1 MRTATFL
8 FLRTG
13 LNLFK
18 PGVNFT
24 AGLAKTSVT
33 DNSADQ
39 AGIQVPDSSDPADP
53 VNDEI
58 NDRGRLK
65 VVDSETIHIG
75 PRGGRYRLDEA
86 GRKIY
91 LKTA

>member
-8 FLRTG
+8 FLKTG

-18 PGVNFT
+18 PGVKI
-24 AGLAKTSVT
+24 AAAVDG
-33 DNSADQ
+33 SANENAISESGASQPLELVSESQ
-39 AGIQVPDSSDPADP
+39 ASSDHQHEP
-53 VNDEI
+53 
-58 NDRGRLK
+58 K
-65 VVDSETIHIG
+65 VVDLGVIYTG

-91 LKTA
+91 LKAG

>member
-18 PGVNFT
+18 PGVNFN

-91 LKTA
+91 LKAA

>member
-24 AGLAKTSVT
+24 TGLAKTSVT

-39 AGIQVPDSSDPADP
+39 AGIQVPDSSDP

-58 NDRGRLK
+58 NDRKKKKNVAVRIETENLIDSLWGPVKKSRLNVYSFK
-65 VVDSETIHIG
+65 ET
-75 PRGGRYRLDEA
+75 
-86 GRKIY
+86 
-91 LKTA
+91 

>member
-1 MRTATFL
+1 M
-8 FLRTG
+8 
-13 LNLFK
+13 
-18 PGVNFT
+18 
-24 AGLAKTSVT
+24 
-33 DNSADQ
+33 
-39 AGIQVPDSSDPADP
+39 PDSSDPADP

-91 LKTA
+91 LKAA

>member
-18 PGVNFT
+18 PGVQFN
-24 AGLAKTSVT
+24 AGLAETSFT
-33 DNSADQ
+33 DGNPDVV
-39 AGIQVPDSSDPADP
+39 GIQSPESSPS
-53 VNDEI
+53 VNDEM
-58 NDRGRLK
+58 NDRGGLK
-65 VVDSETIHIG
+65 LVDSETIHIG

-91 LKTA
+91 LKAA

>member
-8 FLRTG
+8 FLKTG

-18 PGVNFT
+18 PGVDFGDALAEAPST
-24 AGLAKTSVT
+24 DASVIQLSERSRSEKDEAAG
-33 DNSADQ
+33 
-39 AGIQVPDSSDPADP
+39 
-53 VNDEI
+53 
-58 NDRGRLK
+58 RGLLK
-65 VVDSETIHIG
+65 VVDFEAIHIG

-91 LKTA
+91 LKAA

>member
-1 MRTATFL
+1 MRSATFL

-39 AGIQVPDSSDPADP
+39 AGIQVPDSSDP

-91 LKTA
+91 LKAA

>member
-8 FLRTG
+8 FLKTG

-18 PGVNFT
+18 PGVDFGDALAEAQSTDASVNEPVIQLSERSRSEKDE
-24 AGLAKTSVT
+24 ASGRGL
-33 DNSADQ
+33 
-39 AGIQVPDSSDPADP
+39 
-53 VNDEI
+53 
-58 NDRGRLK
+58 LK
-65 VVDSETIHIG
+65 VVDSEAIHIG

-91 LKTA
+91 LKAA